1 MADMKAMKS
10 MKSMKSTKIK
20 GSAFTPPT
28 LGSKTY
34 TKKAKKR
41 GEAGAAGT
49 PPKQTKTQRKQKY
62 ENAVKKKAEK
72 AKTKKASAAAASAEE
87 TIKTAAAT
95 TPSLEKKVTTLPVN
109 PAVIIASG
117 QKQKGL
123 VANITKK
130 KAAKTKKK
138 AAKPTAA
145 EELELIKKGQKY
157 RSKKISNLKTEFIRL
172 EKEAKASGTPITPE
186 KQKQINNLKRNHGV
200 LRDKYLVIQKN
211 YNGKKQII
219 AAEEAQAKRELE
231 PKTDNSGL
239 IKEGNAV
246 PPKPDNSGLIKEGNA
261 VPPKPD
267 NSGLIKEGN
276 GAPPKE
282 FGSLTKKQLIN
293 KKIENSYNKKKTN
306 INSLLAKQKEKQ
318 KARDEKE
325 QENVAKR
332 TTTNE
337 HGKQIVKKKF
347 GWFGLRKIF
356 SQDKDKK
363 QKRKNE
369 RELQQ
374 LLRKS
379 NKDINKLKESSR
391 LQTIMNKRENEKQA
405 KSQELTSYI
414 TQKFAAQGQNIS
426 GFSNKVMGIL
436 GKEHKKEF
444 KQAKKNE
451 KKAAKEQDKANIQEA
466 KALEKAQI
474 ESLQFDP
481 NSPPKTVDA
490 VVPKIEDATA

>member
-1 MADMKAMKS
+1 MKAMKS

-72 AKTKKASAAAASAEE
+72 AKTKKASAAATSTDA
-87 TIKTAAAT
+87 IKKPTSET

-231 PKTDNSGL
+231 PKT
-239 IKEGNAV
+239 
-246 PPKPDNSGLIKEGNA
+246 DNSGLIKEGNA

>member
-1 MADMKAMKS
+1 MKAMKS

-72 AKTKKASAAAASAEE
+72 AKTKKASAAATSTDA
-87 TIKTAAAT
+87 IKKPTSET
-95 TPSLEKKVTTLPVN
+95 TPSLEKKVKPVTKN
-109 PAVIIASG
+109 PAEIIESV

-231 PKTDNSGL
+231 PKT
-239 IKEGNAV
+239 
-246 PPKPDNSGLIKEGNA
+246 DNSGLIKEGNA

>member
-1 MADMKAMKS
+1 MKAMKS

-62 ENAVKKKAEK
+62 ENAVKKKADN
-72 AKTKKASAAAASAEE
+72 AKTKKTTATSTDA
-87 TIKTAAAT
+87 IKKPTSET
-95 TPSLEKKVTTLPVN
+95 TPSLEKKVKPVTKN
-109 PAVIIASG
+109 PAEIIESV

-172 EKEAKASGTPITPE
+172 EEEAKASGTPITPE
-186 KQKQINNLKRNHGV
+186 KQKQINNLKKNHGV

-246 PPKPDNSGLIKEGNA
+246 PPKPDNSALTKEGNA
-261 VPPKPD
+261 APPKPD
-267 NSGLIKEGN
+267 NSGLIKEVN
-276 GAPPKE
+276 AAPPKE
-282 FGSLTKKQLIN
+282 FGSLTKKQSIN
-293 KKIENSYNKKKTN
+293 EQIENSKNRKKTN

-426 GFSNKVMGIL
+426 GFSNKVMGEL
-436 GKEHKKEF
+436 GKKHKKEF
-444 KQAKKNE
+444 KEVKKNE
-451 KKAAKEQDKANIQEA
+451 KQAAKEQEKAIIQEA

-490 VVPKIEDATA
+490 VVPKNGDATA